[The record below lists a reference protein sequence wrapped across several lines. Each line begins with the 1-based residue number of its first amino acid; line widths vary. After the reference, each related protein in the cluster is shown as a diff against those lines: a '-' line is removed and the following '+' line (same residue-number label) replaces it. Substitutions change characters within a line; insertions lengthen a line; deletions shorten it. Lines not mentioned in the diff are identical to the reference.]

1 MKPVES
7 SSFAPLSRR
16 SLADQQPDRAGH
28 ADPSQAFGIA
38 INALTM
44 ARYHLLQG
52 DERTA
57 ERKACAALQ
66 ALRQIVPASELQFN
80 T

>member
-7 SSFAPLSRR
+7 SSFALLSRR

-28 ADPSQAFGIA
+28 ADPSHNFGVA

-57 ERKACAALQ
+57 ERKACVALKALQ
-66 ALRQIVPASELQFN
+66 QMLPASDTPLHA
-80 T
+80 